1 MSFVDLRQR
10 CWEKFLVNSDL
21 SLRAQLTEFKD
32 HKLIRFK
39 KGIDGVENIMI
50 PLDAAKL
57 KDFIEEQELNE
68 M

>member
-1 MSFVDLRQR
+1 MDLRQR

-39 KGIDGVENIMI
+39 KGTDGVETIII
-50 PLDAAKL
+50 PLDEIKL
-57 KDFIEEQELNE
+57 KDFIEQQELSE

>member
-21 SLRAQLTEFKD
+21 SLRGQLTEFKD

-39 KGIDGVENIMI
+39 KGPDGVENITI
-50 PLDAAKL
+50 PLDAVKL

-68 M
+68 I